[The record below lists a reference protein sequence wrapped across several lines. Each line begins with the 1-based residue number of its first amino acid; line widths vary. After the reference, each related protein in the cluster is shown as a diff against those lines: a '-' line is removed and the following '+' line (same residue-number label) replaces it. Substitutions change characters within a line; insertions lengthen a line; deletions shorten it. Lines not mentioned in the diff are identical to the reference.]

1 MFDSWRSHGL
11 QHARLFCPPLSPGV
25 CSDSCLLSQWC
36 HPTIWSF
43 VTFFSSCPQSFPA
56 SRSFSV
62 SQLFVSDGQSIGV
75 SALASILPMTIQCC
89 LPERL
94 TGLISLMSKGLSS
107 LLQHYNMKASV
118 LPQSAFFMVQLSLL
132 YVATGKTIALM
143 VQSFVKNDVSG
154 LNTMSS
160 FVIPFLPRSK
170 YFLIS
175 WLQSNLVTVILE
187 LKKIK
192 SVTVQTYILLS

>member
-1 MFDSWRSHGL
+1 MD
-11 QHARLFCPPLSPGV
+11 
-25 CSDSCLLSQWC
+25 CSMLGSSVLHYLLEFAQTRLLSQWC

-56 SRSFSV
+56 SGSFSV
-62 SQLFVSDGQSIGV
+62 SQLFVSDSQSIGA
-75 SALASILPMTIQCC
+75 SALASILPMNIQCC

-170 YFLIS
+170 YLLIS
-175 WLQSNLVTVILE
+175 WL
-187 LKKIK
+187 
-192 SVTVQTYILLS
+192 